1 MRTDRWILAIADD
14 LTGALEVGAKF
25 AAGGY
30 AARVTTATETYVA
43 PPDVPVLVVDTES
56 RHLSEMDAHA
66 VVRKTAER
74 LRDFRPWLV
83 YKKTDSTLR
92 GNIAAELR
100 GLLDVFSEQSIVYAP
115 AYPAMGRVVRSGRL
129 FVHGVPVHETAFAD
143 DPLNPIRDSHIPTLL
158 GTVAADV
165 VDGESDSDT
174 REVARHACG
183 SETPPLLAGPAAL
196 AGALVDFMPLSRGGV
211 RPVPRVSRCLV
222 VNGSLHP
229 VSAAQIEFARD
240 HGCFENGW
248 LLFEHEGL
256 SGGGVDRALRTGELV
271 HDLLT
276 ESSMDAV
283 VVFGGDTAFGIHHAF
298 GAPTFDP
305 YREVYPGVPLSR
317 CGDLFWITKAGGFGD
332 PALLCEIRRRLT

>member
-1 MRTDRWILAIADD
+1 LDRWILAIADD

-25 AAGGY
+25 AGGGY
-30 AARVTTATETYVA
+30 AACVTTATETVA

-56 RHLSEMDAHA
+56 RHLPEMDARA
-66 VVRKTAER
+66 VVRKIAEQ

-83 YKKTDSTLR
+83 YKKADSTLR

-100 GLLDVFSEQSIVYAP
+100 GLLDVFSDKSIVYAP

-129 FVHGVPVHETAFAD
+129 FVHGVPVHETAFAN
-143 DPLNPIRDSHIPTLL
+143 DPLNPIRDSHVPTLL
-158 GTVAADV
+158 GAVPAVV
-165 VDGESDSDT
+165 VDGESDGDV
-174 REVARHACG
+174 RDVARRACG

-196 AGALVDFMPLSRGGV
+196 AGALVDFVPLSRGRV
-211 RPVPRVSRCLV
+211 RPLPQVPRCLV

-248 LLFEHEGL
+248 RLFEHEGL
-256 SGGGVDRALRTGELV
+256 SGGGVDRALRTGEHV
-271 HDLLT
+271 HELLT
-276 ESSMDAV
+276 KSPMDAV

-298 GAPTFDP
+298 GAPAFDS
-305 YREVYPGVPLSR
+305 YDEVYPGVPLSR

-332 PALLCEIRRRLT
+332 RDLLCEIRRRLT